1 MLNILFGILQ
11 FCKIVQ
17 ELNKAQLITMAAS
30 TSPLLLLALLL
41 LPALTAAA
49 SLPALPLSTA
59 SRWIV
64 GADGRRVKLACATW
78 ASHLEPAAAEG
89 LARRGVSD
97 IAARVAAMGFNCVR
111 LTWPTYLA
119 TNVTLASLPLRWS
132 LERLG
137 MLESV
142 AGVRVNNPALL
153 DLPLVDVFRVR
164 IFFRSVEHSKLYLIA
179 QELGLLV

>member
-1 MLNILFGILQ
+1 
-11 FCKIVQ
+11 
-17 ELNKAQLITMAAS
+17 MAAS

-64 GADGRRVKLACATW
+64 GGDGRRVKLACANW

-97 IAARVAAMGFNCVR
+97 IAARVAAMGFNCIR

-119 TNVTLASLPLRWS
+119 TNATLASLPLRWS

-164 IFFRSVEHSKLYLIA
+164 VFFFRSVEHSKLYLIVA
-179 QELGLLV
+179 QELGLLVNRGSSSSFA